1 MNYYNEIYFILFG
14 FMFAMLAVSTAPYY
28 RKNAIEKPSAWLAGV
43 PFVAAASC
51 VLFLLVPL
59 TPKVVTNLANLL
71 FIASMV
77 GIGLLLRHWRKADSR
92 QLIKVLS
99 ALGVATALGFQY
111 LLAHGNFQHRVA
123 LVESWIIASAI
134 WIGMEA
140 YRLYRIRKSFY
151 VLALMVISAAW
162 IAINVARLA
171 DVLSSA
177 PTNINLYQVPVSLMI
192 FRFVMGALQTLG
204 LIFLIAHAS
213 ERLTWRSLEIQKEK
227 DETSTLN
234 AELTRLMGERD
245 HMLMINSRF
254 STVSS
259 LAMFNSA
266 IVHELSQPLT
276 ALTVTLQEAQWHS
289 KNDDPALQ
297 GALSD
302 SLELVQKIG
311 QMNHSL
317 RNLMLAQK
325 PGQETIDLGASIQD
339 ILPILHNE
347 TGRRAIG
354 FTGPVAQPGLHI
366 AANKVLIER
375 ILFNLV
381 ANAIDALS
389 AQTASHNPLQN
400 PPHIQLTLQ
409 RQERHNRPHAV
420 VTVTDNGPGFAEHL
434 LSQEWL
440 HFQST
445 KDSGMGVGLVLAR
458 YIVSTWNG
466 ELLLCNRPQGGASI
480 ALWIPLTEAPT
491 AEHSTPAAAKM

>member
-1 MNYYNEIYFILFG
+1 M
-14 FMFAMLAVSTAPYY
+14 
-28 RKNAIEKPSAWLAGV
+28 
-43 PFVAAASC
+43 
-51 VLFLLVPL
+51 FLLVPL

-77 GIGLLLRHWRKADSR
+77 GIGLLLRHWRKADSQ

-99 ALGVATALGFQY
+99 ALGIVTALGFQY

-123 LVESWIIASAI
+123 LVETWIIATAI
-134 WIGMEA
+134 WICIEA
-140 YRLYRIRKSFY
+140 YRLHRVRKSFY

-162 IAINVARLA
+162 IAINTARLA

-276 ALTVTLQEAQWHS
+276 ALTVMADVLTKEPEKQASAAMAARNGLAESGRRNAEVIQAMGMAER
-289 KNDDPALQ
+289 L
-297 GALSD
+297 GL
-302 SLELVQKIG
+302 
-311 QMNHSL
+311 MSL
-317 RNLMLAQK
+317 RLKGLGLE
-325 PGQETIDLGASIQD
+325 PLDDLG
-339 ILPILHNE
+339 
-347 TGRRAIG
+347 R
-354 FTGPVAQPGLHI
+354 
-366 AANKVLIER
+366 
-375 ILFNLV
+375 
-381 ANAIDALS
+381 
-389 AQTASHNPLQN
+389 
-400 PPHIQLTLQ
+400 
-409 RQERHNRPHAV
+409 
-420 VTVTDNGPGFAEHL
+420 
-434 LSQEWL
+434 
-440 HFQST
+440 
-445 KDSGMGVGLVLAR
+445 
-458 YIVSTWNG
+458 
-466 ELLLCNRPQGGASI
+466 
-480 ALWIPLTEAPT
+480 
-491 AEHSTPAAAKM
+491 